1 MSTKRNID
9 LLVNIRRLTKGLLEG
24 TTPEQRRVIPPG
36 FNNNLL
42 WHVGHIMVT
51 QQLLCYKLS
60 GLPMGVDAQEL
71 EWFSKGSSPEKWT
84 GDPDDEAIFEKLVLL
99 AEKLRDDV
107 AQQGVFTT
115 YEPYETSTGFV
126 LASIEDAIVFNNFHE
141 SFHLGTL
148 RTMAR
153 IIG

>member
-9 LLVNIRRLTKGLLEG
+9 LLVNIRRLATGLLED
-24 TTPEQRRVIPPG
+24 TSPERRRIIPPG
-36 FNNNLL
+36 FRNNLL
-42 WHVGHIMVT
+42 WHAGHLMVT

-71 EWFSKGSSPEKWT
+71 EWFSKGSSPENWT
-84 GDPDDEAIFEKLVLL
+84 GEPDDEVIFEKLLLL

-107 AQQGVFTT
+107 AQGGVFTT

-126 LASIEDAIVFNNFHE
+126 LASIEDAILFNNFHE
-141 SFHLGTL
+141 SFHLGVM
-148 RTMAR
+148 RTMTK
-153 IIG
+153 ISS